1 MHSLR
6 ICLSNKTKTGKAYSI
21 FLSVNVIY
29 ITDLAARNHL
39 NRRRHNTVGTVAKL
53 YKYAAIF
60 FIRIVGNRQ
69 KCRHSDLVTTII
81 VNEERLLANCVSL
94 LKGSDATIAKF
105 FICCGTTIVSSTC
118 VRSHAWFF
126 SKKKKFIML
135 NMQNH

>member
-1 MHSLR
+1 MHFRAFSANL
-6 ICLSNKTKTGKAYSI
+6 LAQTKRKPEKLYSI

-39 NRRRHNTVGTVAKL
+39 NRSRHNTVGTVAKL

-94 LKGSDATIAKF
+94 LKGSDATIVKF

-118 VRSHAWFF
+118 VRSQRMVFF
-126 SKKKKFIML
+126 
-135 NMQNH
+135 